1 MNALELRNVGS
12 VEIAIAPSAA
22 IVRDDAIAAAGWVA
36 QVASHAQFG
45 AAAEALKGL
54 RSVAKSVEVSR
65 TAIKAPVL
73 DLGKKIDATAKAFVA
88 EVDQEITRLT
98 GLMTQWEVEQRRLAA
113 EAERQR
119 QEEERRRQA
128 EEAARIAE
136 ITRQQQAAARAEL
149 LANTER
155 ERAAAEAQR
164 IAAELAAAIERAAAA
179 ERQANL
185 PVVVEPPKVAGT
197 VVEAK
202 LAEIRRQQEAAARA
216 EMLANTE
223 AERAAAEAR
232 CIAAE
237 VAAAAEREAAAARAA
252 VVPVVIQAPKVA
264 GTVVREEWTFDVTD
278 LRAFAQAHPDLV
290 EITVRRADV
299 LKMIRG
305 GCRQLSHARI
315 YTETKVGVR
324 V

>member
-98 GLMTQWEVEQRRLAA
+98 GLMTQWEIEQRRLAA

-119 QEEERRRQA
+119 QEEERR
-128 EEAARIAE
+128 
-136 ITRQQQAAARAEL
+136 ARA
-149 LANTER
+149 
-155 ERAAAEAQR
+155 AE
-164 IAAELAAAIERAAAA
+164 
-179 ERQANL
+179 
-185 PVVVEPPKVAGT
+185 
-197 VVEAK
+197 EAK

-223 AERAAAEAR
+223 AERAAAEAHR
-232 CIAAE
+232 IAAE

-252 VVPVVIQAPKVA
+252 VVPVVIQAPKVS
-264 GTVVREEWTFDVTD
+264 GTVVREEWTFEVTD

-305 GCRQLSHARI
+305 GCRQLAHARI